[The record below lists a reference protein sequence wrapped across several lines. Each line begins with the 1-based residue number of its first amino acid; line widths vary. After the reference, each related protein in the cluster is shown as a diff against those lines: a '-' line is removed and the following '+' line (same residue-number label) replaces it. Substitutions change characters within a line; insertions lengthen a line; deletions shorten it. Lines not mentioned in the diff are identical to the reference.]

1 MEEIFD
7 QYGESILYVVLS
19 IIFIPMGWGLLHI
32 LSVI

>member
-7 QYGESILYVVLS
+7 QYGEAIVYVILGIV
-19 IIFIPMGWGLLHI
+19 FITMGWGLLHI